1 MRKTIT
7 ADKVK
12 KLPVGTDV
20 FLIRES
26 TGEAGRL
33 WIVKSG
39 RKKIL
44 KGVFA
49 EYEIKDRAGWHYEV
63 ET

>member
-1 MRKTIT
+1 MKTLS

-20 FLIRES
+20 IFVNDQ
-26 TGEAGRL
+26 TGEKGRL

-39 RKKIL
+39 RKKVL
-44 KGVFA
+44 RGVLTQH
-49 EYEIKDRAGWHYEV
+49 EIKDRPGWHYEV
-63 ET
+63 EG